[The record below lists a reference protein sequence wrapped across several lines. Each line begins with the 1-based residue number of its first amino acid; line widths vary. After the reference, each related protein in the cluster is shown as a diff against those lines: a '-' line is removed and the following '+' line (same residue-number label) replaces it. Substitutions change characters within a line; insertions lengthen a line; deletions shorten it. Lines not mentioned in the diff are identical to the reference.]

1 MNNQGDHFR
10 NVNQGMPLSGVWNEN
25 MHTKCWRVFSGGSD
39 REESPCKAGNLE
51 RRTAPPPVFFS
62 GEVHRRRSLAGSHG
76 GHGVTWGPRGPKEP
90 DMTEWLTRSLSFQD
104 LLSDGA
110 AAKSL
115 LSIGSRPT
123 NAFLL
128 LFFPS
133 FLINSRFLHL
143 LILSLE
149 FFPSASFSL
158 SFSFDSECHPLN
170 GPSLLVH

>member
-1 MNNQGDHFR
+1 MSIRACHYQASEMKICTPNADGSSLVAQTGKNPPARRETWRGEQH
-10 NVNQGMPLSGVWNEN
+10 PLQYSSLEKSTGGEAWRARMGAMGSRGV
-25 MHTKCWRVFSGGSD
+25 
-39 REESPCKAGNLE
+39 
-51 RRTAPPPVFFS
+51 
-62 GEVHRRRSLAGSHG
+62 
-76 GHGVTWGPRGPKEP
+76 HGVPKNRTWLSDWHG
-90 DMTEWLTRSLSFQD
+90 SLSFQD
-104 LLSDGA
+104 LLSDGV